1 MIRFTVAPGRLT
13 DIGSCVLASCSRSG
27 HGHTRGRA
35 RGPRPHE
42 TGSPRPPLR
51 RPRARAPRT
60 QRTRAH
66 VSAVT
71 RVPRRPPGARGARGR
86 GAEPSLPPLRRWG
99 VVSAGGPRRNSLR
112 CGLGHVAATGMH
124 VGPRRAG
131 GTDRP
136 AGATDRPVPR
146 PPPAPVVSHTR
157 SHIPQTTPIRV

>member
-35 RGPRPHE
+35 RGPRPHK

-51 RPRARAPRT
+51 RPRARP
-60 QRTRAH
+60 AH
-66 VSAVT
+66 GTAHARHTSAA
-71 RVPRRPPGARGARGR
+71 GARGARGR

-112 CGLGHVAATGMH
+112 CADWDTWRQPACTAGGDGSACSARRPRRSCHTRALTSHRPHRSEFSPCRGH
-124 VGPRRAG
+124 VGP
-131 GTDRP
+131 
-136 AGATDRPVPR
+136 
-146 PPPAPVVSHTR
+146 
-157 SHIPQTTPIRV
+157 TTC

>member
-35 RGPRPHE
+35 RGPRPHK

-51 RPRARAPRT
+51 RPRARP
-60 QRTRAH
+60 AH
-66 VSAVT
+66 VTAHARHTSAA
-71 RVPRRPPGARGARGR
+71 GARGARGR

-124 VGPRRAG
+124 VGPSGGRHGPPRGRDGSACSARR
-131 GTDRP
+131 
-136 AGATDRPVPR
+136 PR
-146 PPPAPVVSHTR
+146 RSCHTR
-157 SHIPQTTPIRV
+157 ALTSHRPHRSELAHVVAM